1 MAFDV
6 FVDCSKDRARWA
18 LMQFALRRG
27 MRIVEPWYLDGVRIE
42 GPPAPSRGVWEKHH
56 GSWWDRV
63 GSMFLNWP
71 TDRPAVDVEFSRKKG
86 RTVVSLS
93 PGSREDCLML
103 AHRIEAF
110 LRDEAGQAARSPA
123 VCPTCQAP
131 VEVVTANYCARCG
144 KRLSMN
150 AADYPPQRRKQATA
164 VSSPVEEQSP
174 AEEWSAVGERN
185 VEAAASAP
193 ASASPVSSRPIPVES
208 AGASEPRI
216 ERGVAIERD
225 DAVESADAIEAP
237 TINAETHG
245 AASEAEPA
253 RQRYCARDA
262 EAEAVV
268 ED

>member
-42 GPPAPSRGVWEKHH
+42 GPPAPSRGAWENHH
-56 GSWWDRV
+56 PSWGDRINT
-63 GSMFLNWP
+63 FLLNWP
-71 TDRPAVDVEFSRKKG
+71 SNRPAVDIEFARKKG

-110 LRDEAGQAARSPA
+110 LRDEAAQAARSPA

-150 AADYPPQRRKQATA
+150 ATDYPPQRR
-164 VSSPVEEQSP
+164 EQT
-174 AEEWSAVGERN
+174 
-185 VEAAASAP
+185 EAAPTSEEAIEANVPPEVSD
-193 ASASPVSSRPIPVES
+193 ASPVPIASSAASRPIPVES
-208 AGASEPRI
+208 AEASEPRI

-225 DAVESADAIEAP
+225 EAVEPADAIEAP

-253 RQRYCARDA
+253 RQRGRARD
-262 EAEAVV
+262 AEAVV